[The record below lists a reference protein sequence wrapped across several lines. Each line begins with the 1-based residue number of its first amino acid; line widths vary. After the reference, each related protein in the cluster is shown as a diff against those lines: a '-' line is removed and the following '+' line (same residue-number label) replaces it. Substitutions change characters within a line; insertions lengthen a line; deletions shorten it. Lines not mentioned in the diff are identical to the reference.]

1 VEPVIVWKREIHPV
15 VIVVGAALLGALALW
30 AFDAYRHRGS
40 KTPFEQKAD
49 SAKAETQ
56 AATVLVARTDT
67 LWLPA
72 QTRYITVRDRNA
84 SNPAAHEV
92 GVACDSALAAQ
103 GRRVAARD
111 TLVGALRRELDV
123 WQNKPGPPR
132 LEAYAEGL
140 YDAVNAVPV
149 ARLGASFRVAGPIDA
164 IAQAEYAAPKAGQ
177 SNPSFRA
184 VAGIRYRF

>member
-1 VEPVIVWKREIHPV
+1 MIFRGHEIHPV
-15 VIVVGAALLGALALW
+15 AITVGGALLGALALW
-30 AFDAYRHRGS
+30 GFDSYRHRGD

-49 SAKAETQ
+49 SAKAATQ
-56 AATVLVARTDT
+56 AATVLVAKTDT

-72 QTRYITVRDRNA
+72 QTRYLTVRDRNA

-140 YDAVNAVPV
+140 YDLAHSVPV
-149 ARLGASFRVAGPIDA
+149 ARLGATFRIAGPIA
-164 IAQAEYAAPKAGQ
+164 ATSAVSYAAPRAG
-177 SNPSFRA
+177 SSSPDLRA
-184 VAGIRYRF
+184 TVGIRYTF

>member
-30 AFDAYRHRGS
+30 GFDAYRHRGS

-56 AATVLVARTDT
+56 AATALVAKTDT

-72 QTRYITVRDRNA
+72 RNNYIAAKQRTAAV
-84 SNPAAHEV
+84 PAAREV
-92 GVACDSALAAQ
+92 AVACDSALAAQ
-103 GRRVAARD
+103 DRRIVARD

-140 YDAVNAVPV
+140 YDVANSVPV
-149 ARLGASFRVAGPIDA
+149 ARLGATFRIVGPIA
-164 IAQAEYAAPKAGQ
+164 ATSAVSYAAPRAG
-177 SNPSFRA
+177 SSSPDLRA
-184 VAGIRYRF
+184 TVGIRYTF

>member
-1 VEPVIVWKREIHPV
+1 VIVWNREIHPV
-15 VIVVGAALLGALALW
+15 AIVVGGALLGALALW
-30 AFDAYRHRGS
+30 GFDSYRHRGD

-49 SAKAETQ
+49 TAKAATT
-56 AATVLVARTDT
+56 AAT

-72 QTRYITVRDRNA
+72 RNNYLA
-84 SNPAAHEV
+84 AKQRTAAVPAAREV
-92 GVACDSALAAQ
+92 AVACDSALAAQ
-103 GRRVAARD
+103 DRRIVARD

>member
-30 AFDAYRHRGS
+30 GFDAYRHRGS

-56 AATVLVARTDT
+56 AATALVAKTDT

-72 QTRYITVRDRNA
+72 RNNYIAAKQRTAAV
-84 SNPAAHEV
+84 PAAREV
-92 GVACDSALAAQ
+92 AVACDSALAAQ
-103 GRRVAARD
+103 DRRIVARD

-140 YDAVNAVPV
+140 YDVANAVPV
-149 ARLGASFRVAGPIDA
+149 ARLGATFRIVGPIA
-164 IAQAEYAAPKAGQ
+164 ATSAVSYAAPRAGS
-177 SNPSFRA
+177 SNPDLRA
-184 VAGIRYRF
+184 TIGIKYTF